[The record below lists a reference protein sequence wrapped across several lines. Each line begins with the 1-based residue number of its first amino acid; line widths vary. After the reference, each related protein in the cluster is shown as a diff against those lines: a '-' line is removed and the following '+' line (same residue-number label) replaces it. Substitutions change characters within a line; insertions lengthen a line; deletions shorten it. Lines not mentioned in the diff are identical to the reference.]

1 MQVSERLTL
10 VHNFLIN
17 FASNYWFNTF
27 QMKIYNILPLALIFP
42 LSIFAQ
48 EPTEVSDEEQYTE
61 PISTFSSTRVV
72 NGHSVETLSK
82 GTYEFRI
89 EHRFGDIAGVNGG
102 IQNMFGFDNLS
113 DMRIALEYGVTDQ
126 LMLGFGRSKGTGTPY
141 RSLVDCF
148 IKYKVIS
155 QEPKKSPI
163 SITAIAG
170 SSFTYMTASADEGL
184 VTHFPK
190 AVHRLNY
197 FAQVNIAHHFS
208 DRGALQLSPTL
219 VHRNYV
225 ANSDANEL
233 FALGVSGRIRLTSR
247 FALIGEYYHCFN
259 GSQTRQSGF
268 TNSGA
273 IALEWFTFGH
283 NFTIN
288 ITNSGGIG
296 ETQFI
301 PYTTEQWQD
310 GQFRLG
316 FTVGRKFVIE

>member
-1 MQVSERLTL
+1 MKPYL
-10 VHNFLIN
+10 FLA
-17 FASNYWFNTF
+17 FLLS
-27 QMKIYNILPLALIFP
+27 PLYF
-42 LSIFAQ
+42 FAQ
-48 EPTEVSDEEQYTE
+48 EPDQSEEDYKVE
-61 PISTFSSTRVV
+61 IPTFSSTRVI
-72 NGHSVETLSK
+72 NGHSVETLTK

-89 EHRFGDIAGVNGG
+89 EHRFGDMAGVNGG

-113 DMRIALEYGVTDQ
+113 DMRIALEYGFTDQ
-126 LMLGFGRSKGTGTPY
+126 LMVGFGRSKGTGAPY
-141 RSLVDCF
+141 RSLVDGF
-148 IKYKVIS
+148 VKYKVIA
-155 QEPKKSPI
+155 QEEKASPI

-170 SSFTYMTASADEGL
+170 SCFTYMTAAPDEGL

-190 AVHRLNY
+190 IEHRLNY
-197 FAQVNIAHHFS
+197 FAQVNIAHHFGEK
-208 DRGALQLSPTL
+208 GAIQLMPTL

-225 ANSDANEL
+225 ASNDQNEL
-233 FALGVSGRIRLTSR
+233 FALGVAGRIRLSSR
-247 FALIGEYYHCFN
+247 FALVGEYYYTFN
-259 GSQTRQSGF
+259 DPNLRQSGF

-288 ITNSGGIG
+288 LTNSGGIG

-301 PYTTEQWQD
+301 PYTTEQWQK